1 MNATGTIDKN
11 EELDKL
17 YKYLELELRGND
29 PAVLRSYAK
38 FSTTA
43 GSLLDV
49 DGKRYDNFRNF
60 VMDNLNILN

>member
-1 MNATGTIDKN
+1 MNSIETKEQSA
-11 EELDKL
+11 ELDKL

-29 PAVLRSYAK
+29 PAVLKSYAK

-49 DGKRYDNFRNF
+49 DGKRYNNKVL
-60 VMDNLNILN
+60 VM